1 MAPSAAIKATKAS
14 SSKKGGVEKKA
25 PGRKRNTV
33 AAASITPPSPP
44 ITPVKRNTRTSATPT
59 KAREA
64 STTFNEEDA
73 TSGEEVED
81 AGEQVISTRA
91 EELARLTVEGEV
103 VAIYDSIWT
112 MEDTDTVKVFTDYQG
127 ETVVIKEISSRLRS
141 DTSKT
146 YKAIYSAG
154 PYEAVYSCETGEGSK
169 IFHNFALDFVNNAMV
184 EDLCSDPLTFKFVDQ
199 LDRIWNDR
207 AHCWIDT
214 NPYLYL
220 EVHVDRAKGHYF
232 GSWAKRRE
240 YDDEEMDENNRTRL
254 TPNDLDRLWMRKEVN
269 MQHPAWSRL
278 DMNAPRLVR
287 PWCGE

>member
-154 PYEAVYSCETGEGSK
+154 PYEAVYSKSPQSSRFHSK
-169 IFHNFALDFVNNAMV
+169 SELY
-184 EDLCSDPLTFKFVDQ
+184 Q
-199 LDRIWNDR
+199 
-207 AHCWIDT
+207 
-214 NPYLYL
+214 YL
-220 EVHVDRAKGHYF
+220 
-232 GSWAKRRE
+232 
-240 YDDEEMDENNRTRL
+240 
-254 TPNDLDRLWMRKEVN
+254 
-269 MQHPAWSRL
+269 
-278 DMNAPRLVR
+278 
-287 PWCGE
+287 